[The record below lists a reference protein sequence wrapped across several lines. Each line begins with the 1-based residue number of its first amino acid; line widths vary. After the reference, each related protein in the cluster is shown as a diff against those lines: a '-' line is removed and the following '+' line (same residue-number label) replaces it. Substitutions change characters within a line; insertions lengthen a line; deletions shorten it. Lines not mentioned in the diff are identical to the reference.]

1 MTKNENE
8 YKKYI
13 ESLPKKRMGAGIIIR
28 NKEKKILMLKPSY
41 KETLEIP
48 GGVVEKNESPYQACK
63 REVKEELGINIE
75 VEKLL
80 CVDYNSAKEIL
91 TESLMFIFYGGEI
104 EEDKIKIDNNEIVAF
119 DFLSLTEIKEKTE
132 PQLYKRIEKSI
143 LALEANQTYYLENQ
157 MRINDKS

>member
-1 MTKNENE
+1 MTENENE

-13 ESLPKKRMGAGIIIR
+13 ESLPKKRMGAGVIIR

-63 REVKEELGINIE
+63 REVKEELGINVE

-132 PQLYKRIEKSI
+132 TQLYKRIEKSI